1 MGYYVNHPAM
11 PKELFLNMEGLELD
25 YQPTWPPCDPSLAL
39 VCLVDNGPF
48 TAALVV
54 YGKGE
59 FEEANRPSDPR
70 PKRWFLLNRAD
81 AIKFSGIKADYFE
94 Y

>member
-1 MGYYVNHPAM
+1 
-11 PKELFLNMEGLELD
+11 
-25 YQPTWPPCDPSLAL
+25 LAL
-39 VCLVDNGPF
+39 ICLIDNGPF
-48 TAALVV
+48 KAAFVV
-54 YGKGE
+54 CIGE

-81 AIKFSGIKADYFE
+81 AIKFSGIKADYFQ